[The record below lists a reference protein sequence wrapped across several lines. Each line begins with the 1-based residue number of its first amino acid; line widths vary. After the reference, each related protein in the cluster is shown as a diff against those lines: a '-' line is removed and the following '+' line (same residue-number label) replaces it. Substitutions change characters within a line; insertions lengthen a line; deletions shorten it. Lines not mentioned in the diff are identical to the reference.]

1 MAHATAT
8 KRVRIYTLYERLWH
22 WLQAGGILLLLFTG
36 AEIHWAGRIDVFG
49 FDTAV
54 KIHDFLAA
62 VLILNAFLGLF
73 FFVATGNIKHYLPH
87 SRDYF
92 SLALRQGL
100 YYIRGI
106 FRKEPHPFE
115 RNTER
120 RLNPIQQLT
129 YIMILNVLIP
139 IQVVTGILM
148 WTSTK
153 YEPFTTLGVIAGL
166 HTLVA
171 WVLLAVIVVH
181 IYMTT
186 TGHTPLEHIR
196 TMLFGWGEVVELT
209 TGSTQAP
216 AKRIEPSESAPA
228 LAEADA
234 ENVDLAA
241 TERSDEGDDVTTDE
255 DVASDNPSES
265 PSQAD
270 SDEPAENESKRKAGR
285 KKGSK
290 RRGA

>member
-1 MAHATAT
+1 MAHAAAT
-8 KRVRIYTLYERLWH
+8 KRVLIYTLYERLWH

-196 TMLFGWGEVVELT
+196 TMLFGWGEVVEVSA
-209 TGSTQAP
+209 GASQASKRLEQSEP
-216 AKRIEPSESAPA
+216 APP
-228 LAEADA
+228 LAKTDDEDA
-234 ENVDLAA
+234 AHAA
-241 TERSDEGDDVTTDE
+241 TERSGELDVAASDE
-255 DVASDNPSES
+255 DAASDRPSEP

-270 SDEPAENESKRKAGR
+270 SDEPTENESKRKTGR